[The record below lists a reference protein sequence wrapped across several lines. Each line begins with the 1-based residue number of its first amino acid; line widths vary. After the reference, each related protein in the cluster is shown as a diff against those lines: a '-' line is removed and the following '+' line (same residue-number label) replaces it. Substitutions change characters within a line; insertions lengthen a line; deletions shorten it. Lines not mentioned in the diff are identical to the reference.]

1 MREFAR
7 LYNELDTTTAT
18 SRKLDALKKYF
29 AANEPANAA
38 WAVYFLAGGKP
49 RQVISTKLLRQFSTE
64 ISSIPEWLFDECY
77 LAVGDLAEVIS
88 LILPPSEYES
98 NIGLSVWMESRI
110 LPLRGEQPEKIR
122 DALFDYWR
130 GLDRQARFLLI
141 KLISGGFRVGVSKL
155 LVIRALGEL
164 SGVDP
169 KIIAHR
175 MMGWTDG
182 QIAPNAESYRKLI
195 AAQSEFDQDD
205 ARTGHP
211 YPFFLA
217 HPLQTDPQSLG
228 EIRSWHAE
236 WKYDGIRAQFV
247 QRNGQSYLWSRGEE
261 LVTDRF
267 PEISSISLPD
277 GTVIDGEILIWKN
290 GGPGS
295 FADLQRRIGRKT
307 LSSKLL
313 DELPAVLIAF
323 DLLEHEGCDIRGAV
337 QLERRARLDE
347 IVRRTGASVLMLSP
361 LIDAPDWRTLEVMRD
376 SARGRGVEGLM
387 LKSINA
393 QYGVGRT
400 KESGVWWKWKLD
412 PYTVDAVLVYAQK
425 GHGRRASLYTDYTFA
440 VWSDGPD
447 SERKLVPFAK
457 AYSGL
462 TDREIAQV
470 DAIIRKTTVEKF
482 GPVRSVTPAMVFEI
496 GFEGITRSSRHKSGI
511 AVRFPRMLRIR
522 PEKKIDEADTLD
534 TLKGMIGSH
543 D

>member
-1 MREFAR
+1 MREFAQ
-7 LYNELDTTTAT
+7 LYNELHTTTAT
-18 SRKLDALKKYF
+18 SRKLDALKKFF
-29 AANEPANAA
+29 AASEPANAA
-38 WAVYFLAGGKP
+38 WAVYFPPGGKP
-49 RQVISTKLLRQFSTE
+49 RQVISTKLLRQCSTE
-64 ISSIPEWLFDECY
+64 MSSIPQWLFDECY
-77 LAVGDLAEVIS
+77 LAVGDLAEAIS

-130 GLDRQARFLLI
+130 GLYRQARFLLI
-141 KLISGGFRVGVSKL
+141 KLISGSFRAGVSKL

-169 KIIAHR
+169 QNNCAADDGVD
-175 MMGWTDG
+175 GWPDRTQRG
-182 QIAPNAESYRKLI
+182 KLPEVD

-217 HPLQTDPQSLG
+217 HPLQTDPQSLR
-228 EIRSWHAE
+228 EIRSWPAE

-247 QRNGQSYLWSRGEE
+247 QRNRQSYLWSRGEE
-261 LVTDRF
+261 LITDRF

-295 FADLQRRIGRKT
+295 FTDLQRRIGRKT

-347 IVRRTGASVLMLSP
+347 IVRRTGASVLLLSP
-361 LIDAPDWRTLEVMRD
+361 LIDAPDWRTLEVMRG
-376 SARGRGVEGLM
+376 SARGQGVEGLM

-412 PYTVDAVLVYAQK
+412 PYTADAVLVYAQK
-425 GHGRRASLYTDYTFA
+425 GHGRRASLYRDYTFA

-511 AVRFPRMLRIR
+511 AARFPRMLRIR
-522 PEKKIDEADTLD
+522 HDKKIDEADTLD